1 MVAQAEVPPERA
13 LHYGS
18 LILTLTINP
27 AIDRTFM
34 VDKLVFEDRGYILS
48 RSEAAGGR
56 GINAS
61 QVIHAFGGKTLALLT
76 SGGVVGERMERSL
89 AGMGFPYETV
99 RVKAESRINMTI
111 SDEHGLTVKL
121 NEKGAPLEESE
132 IGAVRSLV
140 EARLKKAHWLLICG
154 SLQPGVPV
162 DFYCGVVEAAR
173 RMGVRTLLDTDGQA
187 LLHGIEAK
195 PSVITPNQQEAERLL
210 GRAILTRSQSLE
222 AVTQLHSMGPEVVLL
237 SLGSR
242 GALACS
248 ADGIFEAHPPRVE
261 ALCPIG
267 AGDALAA
274 AFVWAIDKKKSFSEA
289 LRWAVAAG
297 TATAALPGTAF
308 PTMEQTKAICKGV
321 EVRQA

>member
-1 MVAQAEVPPERA
+1 MAAQA

-76 SGGVVGERMERSL
+76 LGSVVGERMERSL
-89 AGMGFPYETV
+89 AGMGFPYEAV

-121 NEKGAPLEESE
+121 NEKGVPLEEAE
-132 IGAVRSLV
+132 VAAVRSLV
-140 EARLKKAHWLLICG
+140 AERLKKARWLMICG
-154 SLQPGVPV
+154 SLQPGVPA
-162 DFYCGVVEAAR
+162 DFYYGVVELAR
-173 RMGVRTLLDTDGQA
+173 GAGVRTLLDTDGQA
-187 LLHGIEAK
+187 LVRGIEAR

-210 GRAILTRSQSLE
+210 GQAILTRAQSLE
-222 AVTQLHSMGPEVVLL
+222 AVTKLHSMGPEVVLL
-237 SLGSR
+237 SMGSR
-242 GALACS
+242 GAVARS
-248 ADGIFEAHPPRVE
+248 AEGIFEAHPPRVE

-274 AFVWAIDKKKSFSEA
+274 AFVWAIDKKKSFSDA

-308 PTMEQTKAICKGV
+308 PTMEQTKAIYKGV
-321 EVRQA
+321 EVKQAA